1 MGGFCEQGGDG
12 ALHNSAVLVERGAVR
27 VVYRKAHLW
36 DREPLVFS
44 PGDAAPPV
52 VETAV
57 GRIGVMVCYDQRPA
71 EVVRVQADA
80 AVNRIFVAACDRTGR
95 ERGVDWVG
103 GSVIVDPDGWPLA
116 GPLSAGDAEP
126 ILAVCRLQEAGDK
139 ALSPRNDVHGDRR
152 PELYDSVRAGGR
164 V

>member
-1 MGGFCEQGGDG
+1 VGGFCEQGGDG

-27 VVYRKAHLW
+27 VMYRKAHLW

-57 GRIGVMVCYDQRPA
+57 GRIGVMVCYDL
-71 EVVRVQADA
+71 EF
-80 AVNRIFVAACDRTGR
+80 IFVAACDRTGR

-103 GSVIVDPDGWPLA
+103 GSVIVDPDGWPLS
-116 GPLSAGDAEP
+116 GPLSPGDAEP
-126 ILAVCRLQEAGDK
+126 ILAVCRLQKAGDK
-139 ALSPRNDVHGDRR
+139 ALGPRNDVHGDRR
-152 PELYDSVRAGGR
+152 PELYDSVRAAGR